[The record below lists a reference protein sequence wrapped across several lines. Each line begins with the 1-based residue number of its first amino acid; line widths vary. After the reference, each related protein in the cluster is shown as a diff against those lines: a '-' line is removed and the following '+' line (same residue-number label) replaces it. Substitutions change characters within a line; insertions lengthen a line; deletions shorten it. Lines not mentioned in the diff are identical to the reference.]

1 MYIWT
6 IPPTKQKKNVLS
18 LRAAKGE
25 NGATTTTTM
34 LPRHRLY
41 RNDIDSIVGLL
52 NIRRRLT
59 AGRTRIYAR
68 ESTIVLFKNGFTRS
82 HTARTFDSGGAHT
95 HTYTYSLAHTYTY
108 THPLPFVHRVS
119 HRVNDT
125 RHSLWRAVSAK
136 SVDSL
141 IEPCSTAGYND
152 RPCCVEI
159 FKVSL

>member
-25 NGATTTTTM
+25 NGATTTTTMTTTM

-95 HTYTYSLAHTYTY
+95 HPRIHTHSHTRTRNTPIAVCAQSLSQSKRYSSF
-108 THPLPFVHRVS
+108 FVARGQ
-119 HRVNDT
+119 RRKCRILD
-125 RHSLWRAVSAK
+125 WAVLNRGLQRSA
-136 SVDSL
+136 L
-141 IEPCSTAGYND
+141 LCRN
-152 RPCCVEI
+152 
-159 FKVSL
+159 F